1 MNAVS
6 IAIESAGT
14 TLLKALLNEIA
25 QLPKPWQQTPA
36 REQEVIIDRLRNGVE
51 VCVRAAV
58 TRIAAGSFQRI
69 TAEVES
75 VTFKDGVKAVV
86 QLPKGD
92 AGTHTLADKTGGQVL
107 IVIANE
113 AEYVEGMQDIEADE
127 DQPDMFAEESAAP
140 SSEALAD
147 TDRLLAKLAE
157 LGVRPGIEAAAWT
170 ERERAVA
177 WEWALAYEADGEEC
191 KIARPHWL
199 PIPEAVE
206 QGEQQGEA
214 A

>member
-1 MNAVS
+1 MNTVS
-6 IAIESAGT
+6 IATESAGT

-25 QLPKPWQQTPA
+25 QLPKPWQQTSA
-36 REQEVIIDRLRNGVE
+36 KEQEVVIDRLRNAVA
-51 VCVRAAV
+51 VSVRAAV
-58 TRIAAGSFQRI
+58 SRIAAGSFQRI
-69 TAEVES
+69 AAEVES

-92 AGTHTLADKTGGQVL
+92 AGTHTLADKTGGQVM

-113 AEYVEGMQDIEADE
+113 AEFVDGMQDVEADE
-127 DQPDMFAEESAAP
+127 DQPDMFGEEPAEPTSD
-140 SSEALAD
+140 ALAD
-147 TDRLLAKLAE
+147 TDRLLTKLAE

-177 WEWALAYEADGEEC
+177 WEWALAYEADGDEC

-199 PIPEAVE
+199 PIPE
-206 QGEQQGEA
+206 QQSTEA
-214 A
+214 AA